1 MKEIIITSSAL
12 ILGILLIRRIFRG
25 RVSGRLLYALWL
37 LAALRLVLPASA
49 QIDLGPLSRLQP
61 TELVRQ
67 AEQSG
72 GLSEGRLEE
81 PIQISLSGSNPLFRF
96 FVSGATESVIGGAD
110 GPTSVF
116 IAGKLG
122 FARIDVLRFLWKG
135 GMVIVAVWMV
145 SVNFLFFRRLRR
157 EREEIELPEELT
169 KLVNTKKKLKV
180 YQTKHLASPC
190 LYGLPGREAVYLTA
204 DVAEDADKLRHV
216 MVHEFVH
223 KKHGDSFW
231 ALLRSVLAAVYWF
244 HPLVWVAAVCSKRDC
259 ELACDEGALALLG
272 EEERV
277 PYGETLLSI
286 ITRRGRAS
294 DLVCTATTMTGSARS
309 VKERIQFIVK
319 KPGVLYAAVAVLA
332 ILIAVI
338 CLLVFTRGHW
348 SDGVIVDSEDGL
360 TVVGADMQI
369 HLPASIGGIS
379 GCILEGENKNIV
391 IYHQSAGREVGRF
404 SRLPLKDALALV
416 DAGREVTPLGNE
428 GDNYLLRAYLG
439 EPLSRTEHIYTPA
452 EKETG
457 ALWHEDVYLPN
468 ESVIVSDDP
477 IDDTTYHTYTPAAE
491 GEAGTD
497 VPAISGVPG
506 TDSNDET
513 TYMIEDNGNPMLNG
527 DGEFIPLE
535 ESVDYLPNEEISVE
549 YLPNE
554 EITVTTYQ
562 PRNVNVD
569 ELEGG
574 CYLYVKADFKRVP
587 EKYLDEMNFI
597 DGELKAAGEGA
608 VILSLNSKRREAL
621 FDALAENRTL
631 YIGDHVRVGALLE
644 ALPLP
649 VSLNRVEGFTL
660 QTMEQPYSLRFSYEM
675 STDILTQEDEDTL
688 YFNAAVLFYAV
699 GNLEEVVMDI
709 RNPRGTDQSY
719 FKVYRREEMEEELPV
734 LQGADY
740 EDEQVF
746 RDGLEELYPAIEKY
760 LSGRDF

>member
-1 MKEIIITSSAL
+1 MKEIIITSSVL

-25 RVSGRLLYALWL
+25 KVSGRLLYALWL
-37 LAALRLVLPASA
+37 IAVLRLVLPVSV
-49 QIDLGPLSRLQP
+49 QMDLGPFSFLQP

-67 AEQSG
+67 AEQRN

-96 FVSGATESVIGGAD
+96 FVGRAAGEMIGGAD

-122 FARIDVLRFLWKG
+122 FARMDILRFVWKA
-135 GMVIVAVWMV
+135 GMVIVAVWMAA
-145 SVNFLFFRRLRR
+145 VNFLFYRKLRR
-157 EREEIELPEELT
+157 ARREYVLPEELT
-169 KLVNTKKKLKV
+169 GLVKKHKKLRI
-180 YQTKHLASPC
+180 YTADHLASPC
-190 LYGLPGREAVYLTA
+190 LYGFPGWEAVYLTP

-216 MVHEFVH
+216 MVHELVH
-223 KKHGDSFW
+223 RKHGDSFW
-231 ALLRSVLAAVYWF
+231 AVLRSVLVAVYWF
-244 HPLVWVAAVCSKRDC
+244 HPLVWVAAVCSRRDC
-259 ELACDEGALALLG
+259 ELACDESALALLG
-272 EEERV
+272 EEERIS
-277 PYGETLLSI
+277 YGETLLSI
-286 ITRRGRAS
+286 ITRRGRFS
-294 DLVCTATTMTGSARS
+294 DLACTATTMTGSAKS

-319 KPGVLYAAVAVLA
+319 KPGVLYAAIAALVALT
-332 ILIAVI
+332 AVI
-338 CLLVFTRGHW
+338 CLFVFTRGFW
-348 SDGVIVDSEDGL
+348 SDGVMVDKEEGL

-379 GCILEGENKNIV
+379 GCVLEGENEDIV
-391 IYHQSAGREVGRF
+391 VYHQNAGREVGRF

-416 DAGREVTPLGNE
+416 DAGREVTPLGDE

-452 EKETG
+452 EQETG

-468 ESVIVSDDP
+468 ESIIVSDDP
-477 IDDTTYHTYTPAAE
+477 IDSTTHHTYTPAAE
-491 GEAGTD
+491 ENGTD

-513 TYMIEDNGNPMLNG
+513 TYVIEDNGNSMLNG

-535 ESVDYLPNEEISVE
+535 ESVD

-574 CYLYVKADFKRVP
+574 CYIYVKADFDKVP
-587 EKYLDEMNFI
+587 EKYLEEMNFI
-597 DGELKAAGEGA
+597 DSELKAAGEGA

-621 FDALAENRTL
+621 FDALTENRTP
-631 YIGDHVRVGALLE
+631 YIGDNTRVGALLN

-649 VSLNRVEGFTL
+649 LSLNRVEGFTL
-660 QTMEQPYSLRFSYEM
+660 QTMDRPYSLRFSYEM
-675 STDILTQEDEDTL
+675 STDILTKEDEDTL
-688 YFNAAVLFYAV
+688 YFNAAMLFYAV
-699 GNLEEVVMDI
+699 GNLEEITMDI
-709 RNPRGTDQSY
+709 QNPGGIDRSY
-719 FKVYRREEMEEELPV
+719 FRVYEREEMEEELPA
-734 LQGADY
+734 LQNADF
-740 EDEQVF
+740 EDDQAF
-746 RDGLEELYPAIEKY
+746 RDGFEELYPAIEKY
-760 LSGRDF
+760 LSGGNFLEK

>member
-1 MKEIIITSSAL
+1 MKEIIITSSVL

-25 RVSGRLLYALWL
+25 KVSSRLLYALWFI
-37 LAALRLVLPASA
+37 AALRLVLPVSV
-49 QIDLGPLSRLQP
+49 QMDLGPFSFLQP

-67 AEQSG
+67 AEQNS
-72 GLSEGRLEE
+72 GLSEGQLEE

-96 FVSGATESVIGGAD
+96 LVSRAAGEAIGGAD

-122 FARIDVLRFLWKG
+122 FAGVDILRFVWKG
-135 GMVIVAVWMV
+135 GMVIAAVWMV
-145 SVNFLFFRRLRR
+145 SVNFLFSRRLRR
-157 EREEIELPEELT
+157 EREMFVLPEELT
-169 KLVNTKKKLKV
+169 ELVKNSKKIKI
-180 YQTKHLASPC
+180 YTADHLASPC
-190 LYGLPGREAVYLTA
+190 LYGIPGRETVYLTP

-216 MVHEFVH
+216 MVHELVH
-223 KKHGDSFW
+223 RKHGDSFW
-231 ALLRSVLAAVYWF
+231 ALLRSVLVAVYWF

-294 DLVCTATTMTGSARS
+294 DLVCTATTMTGGAKS

-319 KPGVLYAAVAVLA
+319 KPGVLYAAIVALA
-332 ILIAVI
+332 ALTAVI
-338 CLLVFTRGHW
+338 CLFVFTRGFW
-348 SDGVIVDSEDGL
+348 SDGVMVDKEEGL
-360 TVVGADMQI
+360 TVTGADMQI

-379 GCILEGENKNIV
+379 GCILEGENEDIV
-391 IYHQSAGREVGRF
+391 VYHRNAGREVGRF
-404 SRLPLKDALALV
+404 SRLSLKDALALV

-439 EPLSRTEHIYTPA
+439 EPLSRTEHIYTPT

-468 ESVIVSDDP
+468 ESIVVSDDP
-477 IDDTTYHTYTPAAE
+477 IDDTTYHTYTPAEEEAE
-491 GEAGTD
+491 AE
-497 VPAISGVPG
+497 ISAASEGVPG
-506 TDSNDET
+506 TDSNNDDT
-513 TYMIEDNGNPMLNG
+513 TYIIEDDGNPMLNG
-527 DGEFIPLE
+527 DVEVIPLE
-535 ESVDYLPNEEISVE
+535 ESVD

-574 CYLYVKADFKRVP
+574 CYLYVKADFERVP

-597 DGELKAAGEGA
+597 DSELKAAGSEA

-621 FDALAENRTL
+621 FDALTENRTP
-631 YIGDHVRVGALLE
+631 YIGDNTRVGALLG

-649 VSLNRVEGFTL
+649 VSLNRVEGFKL
-660 QTMEQPYSLRFSYEM
+660 QTVEPPYSLRFSYEM
-675 STDILTQEDEDTL
+675 STDILTREDEDTL
-688 YFNAAVLFYAV
+688 YFNAAMLFYAV
-699 GNLEEVVMDI
+699 GNLEEITMDFQ
-709 RNPRGTDQSY
+709 NPGGVDQSY
-719 FKVYRREEMEEELPV
+719 FRVYEREKMEQELPA
-734 LQGADY
+734 LQNADF
-740 EDEQVF
+740 EDDQAF
-746 RDGLEELYPAIEKY
+746 RDGLEELYPAIEAY
-760 LSGRDF
+760 LSGEGSLEK